1 MRPCPR
7 SVGRA
12 EGSRHRNASTAE
24 DLVRTA
30 RSRQSETYSVQASKA
45 SVCLPASLGHLGH
58 HDSSSAPGPGRVDD
72 GIEDWA
78 ALGEGRHE
86 CPGPP
91 TMVCGLR
98 QRWPAARTG
107 PWNRASH
114 LARARGAPVARPGVT
129 GRRVAM
135 RPGGTAPGARGAIGA
150 GRLRAEFT
158 FGDFGILANY
168 ALALILATLTDIE
181 NTIYMRQ

>member
-1 MRPCPR
+1 MVVRGHLGPLRPCPR

-91 TMVCGLR
+91 AMVCGLR

-114 LARARGAPVARPGVT
+114 LVWAGGGPGRPPPRRWQTGGHAAWRCWPRGA
-129 GRRVAM
+129 RRYWRWTPA
-135 RPGGTAPGARGAIGA
+135 GGIHFWG
-150 GRLRAEFT
+150 LRH
-158 FGDFGILANY
+158 FGK
-168 ALALILATLTDIE
+168 
-181 NTIYMRQ
+181 